1 MDLKTLG
8 AGAKQVLATVAP
20 FIGTA
25 IGGPFG
31 TAAGALLSNL
41 LGTPK
46 GDSSTAETA
55 LLSATPELLEKLKE
69 ANLAFKAQMAQL
81 GITEEQ
87 LQLADVQSAR
97 NMQIAN
103 KSWTPTILSY
113 GVLGAGIIAFL
124 GVIFGFVHIP
134 TDNATAAIVGSALT
148 YLLTESK
155 SILGYWFGTT
165 MDSGRKTEVLA
176 QMAQGDS

>member
-8 AGAKQVLATVAP
+8 NGAKQILATVAP

-31 TAAGALLSNL
+31 TAAGALLSSL

-46 GDSSTAETA
+46 GDSAAADAA
-55 LLSATPELLEKLKE
+55 LLAATPELLEKLKE

-81 GITEEQ
+81 GVTEEQ

-97 NMQIAN
+97 GMQIAN

-113 GVLGAGIIAFL
+113 AVLGASLIAFL
-124 GVIFGFVHIP
+124 GIIFGAVHLP
-134 TDNATAAIVGSALT
+134 DAPAAAATVGSAIT
-148 YLLTESK
+148 YLLIESK
-155 SILGYWFGTT
+155 AILGYWFGTT

-176 QMAQGDS
+176 QMAQSD